1 MARRRIGQE
10 HLRLG
15 SRESSRSCSLDDLR
29 GLIDWA
35 EIDRHLAPIYASAK
49 GEQAWP
55 PLSLLKALLLAV
67 WYDLSDVKL
76 AEALGDRASFRRFCG
91 FAAEEPTP
99 ERTAFV
105 RFRRALLARDLDR
118 VLFAAVT
125 DQLDAQGMMVKT
137 GTLVDATL
145 ITSASIKSD
154 DEARWAGHRRK
165 KPIHG
170 YKAHV
175 ATDETGGLVRSVE
188 ITTANVHDGIML
200 DAVLPSDPGE
210 VYADSAYAAGRFT
223 DVIRTRGGVPRVVYT
238 STWGGPAALARLEA
252 WNAEVRA
259 VRGRIEKVFGTWKR
273 RTTREP
279 LHPRRRVPR
288 RASDPEVVRFEVRTT
303 EVSQGDRVVTVNA
316 NDNIASHLSG
326 CREDLCIR
334 AEQALQ

>member
-10 HLRLG
+10 HLRLCDC
-15 SRESSRSCSLDDLR
+15 ESSRTGSLDVVQ

-35 EIDRHLAPIYASAK
+35 EIDRQLAPVYASAK

-55 PLSLLKALLLAV
+55 PLSLFKALLLAV

-76 AEALGDRASFRRFCG
+76 AEALDDRASFRRFCG

-125 DQLDAQGMMVKT
+125 DQLDAQGVIVKT

-145 ITSASIKSD
+145 IASASIKSD

-165 KPIHG
+165 KPVHG
-170 YKAHV
+170 YKAHI
-175 ATDETGGLVRSVE
+175 ATDEAGGLVRSVE

-200 DAVLPSDPGE
+200 ERCCRKSPARSTRTAPTPPAV
-210 VYADSAYAAGRFT
+210 FT
-223 DVIRTRGGVPRVVYT
+223 
-238 STWGGPAALARLEA
+238 ALKIV
-252 WNAEVRA
+252 AE
-259 VRGRIEKVFGTWKR
+259 
-273 RTTREP
+273 
-279 LHPRRRVPR
+279 RRR
-288 RASDPEVVRFEVRTT
+288 
-303 EVSQGDRVVTVNA
+303 
-316 NDNIASHLSG
+316 L
-326 CREDLCIR
+326 
-334 AEQALQ
+334 

>member
-15 SRESSRSCSLDDLR
+15 DRESSRTSSLEALR
-29 GLIDWA
+29 GLVDWA
-35 EIDRHLAPIYASAK
+35 EIDRHLTPIYASAK

-55 PLSLLKALLLAV
+55 PLSLFKALLLAV

-145 ITSASIKSD
+145 IASASIKSD

-165 KPIHG
+165 KPVHG

-175 ATDETGGLVRSVE
+175 ATDEAGGLVRSVE

-200 DAVLPSDPGE
+200 EAVLPHEPGE
-210 VYADSAYAAGRFT
+210 VYADSAYAADRFT
-223 DVIRTRGGVPRVVYT
+223 NVIRARGGVPRVVYT
-238 STWGGPAALARLEA
+238 HTWGGPAALTRLEA
-252 WNAEVRA
+252 WNAAVRA
-259 VRGRIEKVFGTWKR
+259 VRCRIEKVFGTWKR
-273 RTTREP
+273 SYGLRRMRWLGLAKAGLQVRLTAMAYNLRRSATLLRT
-279 LHPRRRVPR
+279 
-288 RASDPEVVRFEVRTT
+288 RAV
-303 EVSQGDRVVTVNA
+303 
-316 NDNIASHLSG
+316 
-326 CREDLCIR
+326 
-334 AEQALQ
+334 

>member
-1 MARRRIGQE
+1 MKR
-10 HLRLG
+10 
-15 SRESSRSCSLDDLR
+15 SRAMSRSSSAAVLN
-29 GLIDWA
+29 
-35 EIDRHLAPIYASAK
+35 ASAR

-55 PLSLLKALLLAV
+55 PLSLFKALLLAV

-76 AEALGDRASFRRFCG
+76 AEALDDRASFRRFCG

-105 RFRRALLARDLDR
+105 RFRRELLARGLDR

-125 DQLDAQGMMVKT
+125 DQLEAQGVVVKT

-165 KPIHG
+165 KPVHG

-175 ATDETGGLVRSVE
+175 ATDEAGGLVRSVE

-200 DAVLPSDPGE
+200 EAVLPSHPGD
-210 VYADSAYAAGRFT
+210 VYADIAYAAGRFM
-223 DVIRTRGGVPRVVYT
+223 DVIRARGGVPRVVHT
-238 STWGGPAALARLEA
+238 HTWGGPAALARLEA

-259 VRGRIEKVFGTWKR
+259 VRCRIEKVFGTWTRSYGLR
-273 RTTREP
+273 RMRWLGLAKAGLQVRLTAIAYNLRRSATILRARE
-279 LHPRRRVPR
+279 V
-288 RASDPEVVRFEVRTT
+288 
-303 EVSQGDRVVTVNA
+303 
-316 NDNIASHLSG
+316 
-326 CREDLCIR
+326 
-334 AEQALQ
+334 

>member
-10 HLRLG
+10 HLRLCDC
-15 SRESSRSCSLDDLR
+15 ESSRTGSLDVVQ

-55 PLSLLKALLLAV
+55 PLSLFKAVLLAV

-76 AEALGDRASFRRFCG
+76 AEALDDRASFRRFCG

-125 DQLDAQGMMVKT
+125 DQLDAQGVIVKT

-145 ITSASIKSD
+145 IASASIKSD

-175 ATDETGGLVRSVE
+175 ATDEAGGLVRSVE

-200 DAVLPSDPGE
+200 EAVLPQEPGE
-210 VYADSAYAAGRFT
+210 VYADSAYSAGRFT
-223 DVIRTRGGVPRVVYT
+223 DVIRAHGGVPRVVYT

-252 WNAEVRA
+252 WNAAVRA

-273 RTTREP
+273 SYG
-279 LHPRRRVPR
+279 LRRMRWLGLAKAGLQVRLTAIAYNLR
-288 RASDPEVVRFEVRTT
+288 RSAT
-303 EVSQGDRVVTVNA
+303 
-316 NDNIASHLSG
+316 IL
-326 CREDLCIR
+326 R
-334 AEQALQ
+334 AVKV

>member
-15 SRESSRSCSLDDLR
+15 DRESGRTGSLDDLHR
-29 GLIDWA
+29 LIDWA
-35 EIDRHLAPIYASAK
+35 AIDRHLAPIYASAK

-55 PLSLLKALLLAV
+55 PLSLFKALLLAV

-125 DQLDAQGMMVKT
+125 DQLDAHGMMVKT

-145 ITSASIKSD
+145 IASASIKSD

-165 KPIHG
+165 KPVHG

-175 ATDETGGLVRSVE
+175 ATDEAGGLVRSVE

-200 DAVLPSDPGE
+200 EAVLPHEPGE
-210 VYADSAYAAGRFT
+210 VYADSAYAADRFT
-223 DVIRTRGGVPRVVYT
+223 NVIRARGGVPRVVYT
-238 STWGGPAALARLEA
+238 HTWGGPAALTRLEA
-252 WNAEVRA
+252 WNAAVRA
-259 VRGRIEKVFGTWKR
+259 VRCRIEKVFGTWKR
-273 RTTREP
+273 SYGLRRMRWLGLAKAGLQVRLTAMAYNLRRSATLLRT
-279 LHPRRRVPR
+279 
-288 RASDPEVVRFEVRTT
+288 RAV
-303 EVSQGDRVVTVNA
+303 
-316 NDNIASHLSG
+316 
-326 CREDLCIR
+326 
-334 AEQALQ
+334 